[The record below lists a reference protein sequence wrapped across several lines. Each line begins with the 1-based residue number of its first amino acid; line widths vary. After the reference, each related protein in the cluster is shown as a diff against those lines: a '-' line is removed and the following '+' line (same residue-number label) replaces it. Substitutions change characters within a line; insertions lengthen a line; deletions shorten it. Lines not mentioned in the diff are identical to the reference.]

1 MRSRKAPKL
10 SLIFDEEKRRDYL
23 TGFRKRKLERK
34 KKAREAAEAR
44 LAEEI
49 KAIKTKYKEAARARL
64 AGIKMPDFGDADL
77 DTVCSREEQIIG
89 DHSVIF
95 EQIDISNSHYFVGK
109 NEVSAPHPD
118 CLSPSDEFRPPMSL
132 KAALKM
138 NPKKTSKRRLTKK
151 SQHKTGKPCHKRKR
165 S

>member
-1 MRSRKAPKL
+1 
-10 SLIFDEEKRRDYL
+10 DYL

-109 NEVSAPHPD
+109 N
-118 CLSPSDEFRPPMSL
+118 
-132 KAALKM
+132 
-138 NPKKTSKRRLTKK
+138 
-151 SQHKTGKPCHKRKR
+151 
-165 S
+165 